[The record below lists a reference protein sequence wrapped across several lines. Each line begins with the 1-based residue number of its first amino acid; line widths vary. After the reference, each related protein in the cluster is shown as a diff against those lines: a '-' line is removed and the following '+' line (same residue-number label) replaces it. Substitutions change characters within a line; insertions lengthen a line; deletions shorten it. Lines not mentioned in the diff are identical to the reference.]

1 MEEKLVKQ
9 ISELSNKSQLFDI
22 LIAIELSKLFTGDN
36 TTVRINEKTP
46 NFRLI
51 TKFFE
56 TNNIPFETF
65 LPKEPPPKKFE
76 VSFHH
81 ECNFQD
87 LFILTTIL
95 KIFGLKSVFHG
106 ASGNFINIGCYD
118 VHDRQKFLEE
128 EPQAILNFPSFPFH
142 LLQGVS
148 VDELLKT
155 PFHSDIREFIET
167 HFDFLIGYNP
177 NPFDIDKKLHELR
190 EIEKEE
196 NDWEFIQQEINNPS
210 FSPSSSDYYDEQ
222 TFDALTDGQYGDY
235 DDWKES
241 GGDIDSLRDGIGH

>member
-9 ISELSNKSQLFDI
+9 ISELSKKSQLFDI
-22 LIAIELSKLFTGDN
+22 LIAVELSKLFTGDN

-65 LPKEPPPKKFE
+65 SPSSFTPPPKNFQI
-76 VSFHH
+76 SFHDG
-81 ECNFQD
+81 CNFQD

-95 KIFGLKSVFHG
+95 KIFGLKSVFYE
-106 ASGNFINIGCYD
+106 SRGNFINIGSYHD
-118 VHDRQKFLEE
+118 VIDSGWSKCLTGE
-128 EPQAILNFPSFPFH
+128 
-142 LLQGVS
+142 GVS

-155 PFHSDIREFIET
+155 PFYSDTHEFIET
-167 HFDFLIGYNP
+167 HLGHPIGYDP
-177 NPFDIDKKLHELR
+177 NPVSPEDH
-190 EIEKEE
+190 
-196 NDWEFIQQEINNPS
+196 DWEFIQQEIKNPS

-235 DDWKES
+235 DDLK
-241 GGDIDSLRDGIGH
+241 

>member
-9 ISELSNKSQLFDI
+9 ISELSKKSQLFDI

-46 NFRLI
+46 NFRSI

-56 TNNIPFETF
+56 TYNIPFETF
-65 LPKEPPPKKFE
+65 LPKAPPPKKIE
-76 VSFHH
+76 VSFHDG
-81 ECNFQD
+81 CNFQD

-95 KIFGLKSVFHG
+95 KIFGIKSVFYG
-106 ASGNFINIGCYD
+106 SSGDSINIGCYD
-118 VHDRQKFLEE
+118 HFEHQKFFEE
-128 EPQAILNFPSFPFH
+128 EPLTLINIQSFPFH
-142 LLQGVS
+142 LGEGVS

-155 PFHSDIREFIET
+155 PFHSDTHEFIET
-167 HFDFLIGYNP
+167 HLGHPIGYHP
-177 NPFDIDKKLHELR
+177 STFDIDQKLHELR

-196 NDWEFIQQEINNPS
+196 NEWIEQQIKNPS
-210 FSPSSSDYYDEQ
+210 SSPSSSDYYDEQ

-235 DDWKES
+235 DDWKEA
-241 GGDIDSLRDGIGH
+241 GGDIDSLRDGLGH

>member
-1 MEEKLVKQ
+1 MKKKLVKQ
-9 ISELSNKSQLFDI
+9 ISELSKKSQLFDI

-65 LPKEPPPKKFE
+65 LPKAPPPKKFE

-95 KIFGLKSVFHG
+95 KIFGLKSVFYG
-106 ASGNFINIGCYD
+106 SSGDFINIGCYD
-118 VHDRQKFLEE
+118 ALDHEKFLEE
-128 EPQAILNFPSFPFH
+128 VPQTIINIQSFPFH
-142 LLQGVS
+142 KWQGVS
-148 VDELLKT
+148 VDKLLKT
-155 PFHSDIREFIET
+155 PFHYDIREFIET
-167 HFDFLIGYNP
+167 HFDFLIGYG
-177 NPFDIDKKLHELR
+177 FTTIDTDQKLHELS

-196 NDWEFIQQEINNPS
+196 NEWIEQQIKNPS
-210 FSPSSSDYYDEQ
+210 SSQSSSDYYDEQ

-241 GGDIDSLRDGIGH
+241 GGDIDSFRDGIGH